1 MNKEDVLRLIRA
13 HLYALGGGALGLIV
27 AVLFLT
33 LGFWRTVLIVVLV
46 ALGAGIGVLAD
57 RGRRLWDVVARFFPK
72 DRDDDIRFKF

>member
-13 HLYALGGGALGLIV
+13 HLYALVGGALGLII

-46 ALGAGIGVLAD
+46 ALGAGIGALAD

>member
-13 HLYALGGGALGLIV
+13 HLYALVGGALGLIV

-46 ALGAGIGVLAD
+46 ALGAGIGALAD

-72 DRDDDIRFKF
+72 DGDDDIRFKF

>member
-13 HLYALGGGALGLIV
+13 HLYALVGGALGLIV

-46 ALGAGIGVLAD
+46 ALGAGIGALAD

-72 DRDDDIRFKF
+72 DRDDDIRSKF

>member
-13 HLYALGGGALGLIV
+13 HLYALVGGALGLIV
-27 AVLFLT
+27 AVLCLT

-46 ALGAGIGVLAD
+46 ALGAGIGALAD

>member
-13 HLYALGGGALGLIV
+13 HLYALVGGALGLIV
-27 AVLFLT
+27 A
-33 LGFWRTVLIVVLV
+33 VLIVVLV
-46 ALGAGIGVLAD
+46 ALGAGIGALAD

>member
-1 MNKEDVLRLIRA
+1 MNKEDVRRLIRA
-13 HLYALGGGALGLIV
+13 HLYALVGGALGLIV

-46 ALGAGIGVLAD
+46 ALGAGIGALAD

>member
-13 HLYALGGGALGLIV
+13 HLYALVGWALGLIV

-46 ALGAGIGVLAD
+46 ALGAGIGALAD

>member
-13 HLYALGGGALGLIV
+13 HLYALVGGALGLIV

-46 ALGAGIGVLAD
+46 ALGAGIGALAD

>member
-1 MNKEDVLRLIRA
+1 MNKEDILRLIRA
-13 HLYALGGGALGLIV
+13 HLYALVGGALGLIV

-46 ALGAGIGVLAD
+46 ALGAGIGALAD

>member
-13 HLYALGGGALGLIV
+13 HLYALVGGALGLIV

-33 LGFWRTVLIVVLV
+33 LGVWRTVLIVVLV
-46 ALGAGIGVLAD
+46 ALGAGIGALAD

>member
-13 HLYALGGGALGLIV
+13 HLYALVGGALGLIV

-46 ALGAGIGVLAD
+46 ALGAGIGALA
-57 RGRRLWDVVARFFPK
+57 

>member
-13 HLYALGGGALGLIV
+13 HLYALVGGALGLIV

-46 ALGAGIGVLAD
+46 ALGAGIGALAD
-57 RGRRLWDVVARFFPK
+57 RGRRLCDVVARFFPK

>member
-13 HLYALGGGALGLIV
+13 HLYALVGGALGLIV

-46 ALGAGIGVLAD
+46 ALGAGIGALAD
-57 RGRRLWDVVARFFPK
+57 RGRRLWDVVARFFPN
-72 DRDDDIRFKF
+72 IRFKF

>member
-13 HLYALGGGALGLIV
+13 HLYALVGGALGLIV

-33 LGFWRTVLIVVLV
+33 LGFWRTVLIVVFV
-46 ALGAGIGVLAD
+46 ALGAGIGALAD

>member
-13 HLYALGGGALGLIV
+13 YLYALVGGALGLIV

-46 ALGAGIGVLAD
+46 ALGAGIGALAD

>member
-1 MNKEDVLRLIRA
+1 MNKKDVLRLIRA
-13 HLYALGGGALGLIV
+13 HLYALVGGALGLIV

-46 ALGAGIGVLAD
+46 ALGAGIGALAD

>member
-13 HLYALGGGALGLIV
+13 HLYALVGGALGLIV

-46 ALGAGIGVLAD
+46 ALGAGIGALAD
-57 RGRRLWDVVARFFPK
+57 RGRLLWDVVARFFPK

>member
-13 HLYALGGGALGLIV
+13 HLYALVGGALGLIV

-46 ALGAGIGVLAD
+46 ALGAGIGALAD

-72 DRDDDIRFKF
+72 DRDADIRFKF

>member
-13 HLYALGGGALGLIV
+13 HLYALVGGALGLIV

-46 ALGAGIGVLAD
+46 ALGAGIGALAD
-57 RGRRLWDVVARFFPK
+57 LGRRLWDVVARFFPK

>member
-13 HLYALGGGALGLIV
+13 HLYALVGGALGLIV

>member
-1 MNKEDVLRLIRA
+1 MNKEEVLRLIRA
-13 HLYALGGGALGLIV
+13 HLYALAGGALGLIV

-46 ALGAGIGVLAD
+46 ALGAGIGALAD

>member
-13 HLYALGGGALGLIV
+13 HLYALVGGALGLIV

-33 LGFWRTVLIVVLV
+33 LRFWRTVLLVVLV
-46 ALGAGIGVLAD
+46 ALGAGIGALAD

>member
-13 HLYALGGGALGLIV
+13 HLYALVGGALGLIV

-33 LGFWRTVLIVVLV
+33 LGFWRTVLI
-46 ALGAGIGVLAD
+46 GALAD

>member
-13 HLYALGGGALGLIV
+13 HLYALVGGALGLIV

-46 ALGAGIGVLAD
+46 ALGAGIGALAD

-72 DRDDDIRFKF
+72 DRDDDIRFKL

>member
-13 HLYALGGGALGLIV
+13 HLYALVGGALGLIV

-33 LGFWRTVLIVVLV
+33 LGFWRTALIVVLV
-46 ALGAGIGVLAD
+46 ALGAGIGALAD

>member
-13 HLYALGGGALGLIV
+13 HLYALVGGALGLIV

-46 ALGAGIGVLAD
+46 ALGAGIGALAD
-57 RGRRLWDVVARFFPK
+57 RGRRLWDVVDRFFPK

>member
-13 HLYALGGGALGLIV
+13 HLYALVGGALGLIV

-46 ALGAGIGVLAD
+46 ALGAGIGALAD

-72 DRDDDIRFKF
+72 DRDDEIRFQF

>member
-13 HLYALGGGALGLIV
+13 HLYALVGGALGLIV

-46 ALGAGIGVLAD
+46 ALGAGIGALAD
-57 RGRRLWDVVARFFPK
+57 RGRHLWDVVARFFPK

>member
-13 HLYALGGGALGLIV
+13 HLYALMGGALGLIV

-46 ALGAGIGVLAD
+46 ALGAGIGALAD

>member
-13 HLYALGGGALGLIV
+13 HLYALVGGALGLIV

-46 ALGAGIGVLAD
+46 ALGAGLGALAD

>member
-13 HLYALGGGALGLIV
+13 NLYALVGGALGLIV

-46 ALGAGIGVLAD
+46 ALGAGIGALAD

>member
-1 MNKEDVLRLIRA
+1 MNKEDVLRLIQA
-13 HLYALGGGALGLIV
+13 HLYALVGGALGLIV

-46 ALGAGIGVLAD
+46 ALGAGIGALAD

>member
-13 HLYALGGGALGLIV
+13 HLYALVGGALGLIV

-46 ALGAGIGVLAD
+46 ALGSGIGALAD

>member
-13 HLYALGGGALGLIV
+13 HLYALVGGALGLIV

-33 LGFWRTVLIVVLV
+33 LGFWRTVLIVVLI
-46 ALGAGIGVLAD
+46 ALGAGIGALAD

>member
-1 MNKEDVLRLIRA
+1 MNKE
-13 HLYALGGGALGLIV
+13 GGALGLIV

-46 ALGAGIGVLAD
+46 ALGAGIGALAD

>member
-1 MNKEDVLRLIRA
+1 LNKEDVLRLIRA
-13 HLYALGGGALGLIV
+13 HLYALVGGALGLIV

-46 ALGAGIGVLAD
+46 ALGAGIGALAD